1 MEERID
7 ALLKQFDEDVEAG
20 GNRQSILG
28 MPLLALLA
36 IWLVLNDQSPPED
49 VLVERTSLYR
59 RLVDLTC
66 RHGGNVVPLDE
77 AAPRIIGDA
86 LRDLLRR
93 TAAAMTLRGTEHISY
108 AELELR
114 LEAVGVADLDVT
126 VKQSFSENQL
136 AKLMLSFFFNAG
148 NRELGCPQN
157 FSRVSVRGGYCRG
170 AQETCRFQ
178 RRVIASGTLL
188 EGVR

>member
-28 MPLLALLA
+28 LPLLALLA